1 MDALRRCCQVGVC
14 LICRSLLGAV
24 IILGGV
30 LTLLEYSFTDLDVTS
45 MPTDVDDVPL
55 QWLTMSTTSPQVEQT
70 LTWSNSYE
78 PNMQTTA
85 GFRMSLTVDVT
96 IDSDGSMAFAVVN
109 EQEFSAAGFET
120 R

>member
-1 MDALRRCCQVGVC
+1 MEALRRCCQVGVC

-30 LTLLEYSFTDLDVTS
+30 LALLEYSFTDLDVVS
-45 MPTDVDDVPL
+45 MPTDVDDVPM

-70 LTWSNSYE
+70 LTWSDNHE
-78 PNMQTTA
+78 PNVQTKT

-96 IDSDGSMAFAVVN
+96 VDSDGTYRFH
-109 EQEFSAAGFET
+109 
-120 R
+120 

>member
-1 MDALRRCCQVGVC
+1 MQGSNMYITAETH
-14 LICRSLLGAV
+14 V
-24 IILGGV
+24 IV

-78 PNMQTTA
+78 PNMQTTT